1 MANGRKHAGIVYTG
15 DPEFMALYTLINK
28 EKTQVKKLLTIMFC
42 LAFLAGTTTAYAQ
55 TGNAP
60 QDIKGAKGG
69 KKGGESVK
77 GKKGAKDKVPSKAPA
92 TTKQKA

>member
-1 MANGRKHAGIVYTG
+1 
-15 DPEFMALYTLINK
+15 MALYTLINK
-28 EKTQVKKLLTIMFC
+28 EKTQVKTLLTIMFC

-55 TGNAP
+55 TEKAP
-60 QDIKGAKGG
+60 QDIKGG